1 MKHTTAMQVQ
11 ACKFIE
17 EILQPYIKKVIGP
30 EYLPVDQKSL
40 VIMDVFK
47 GEDQVTPMI
56 LNLYKESNIVVVLVP
71 ANMTNFL
78 QPLDL
83 TVNGYVKKFMRG
95 KFNAWYSLQI
105 GNQLDAGKQLQ
116 DIDVPLRL
124 SLLKPYHAE
133 WSIECYNHMTTTA
146 TQDVIP
152 SGWKAA
158 GITEAPQF
166 GVKGLGPLDPFQ
178 EIDLL
183 IEREGDENSAIFNA
197 TEADIAVL
205 KSKYSVDT
213 QHDCDSGSD
222 SEWENG
228 DETDFE
234 RNAFDAFDDE
244 PDL

>member
-1 MKHTTAMQVQ
+1 
-11 ACKFIE
+11 
-17 EILQPYIKKVIGP
+17 
-30 EYLPVDQKSL
+30 
-40 VIMDVFK
+40 
-47 GEDQVTPMI
+47 MI
-56 LNLYKESNIVVVLVP
+56 VLVP

-83 TVNGYVKKFMRG
+83 TVNGYMKKFMRG
-95 KFNAWYSLQI
+95 KFNAWYTLEI

-228 DETDFE
+228 DETDSE
-234 RNAFDAFDDE
+234 RNAFDAFDGE